1 MATQRQ
7 IKANRRNARKSTGPR
22 SAAGRAASSANALC
36 HGLTATHAVVLPD
49 ENPEVFEHLQQGV
62 FADLDPQGTL
72 QAVLA
77 QRIVVL
83 LWRLDRA
90 ARLETELFV
99 HGDLVAHRDRLRAAA
114 RRGAAR
120 GELRRLRADGNGEDA
135 DALSEATAEL
145 DRATGAI
152 DNEILM
158 QAPSAKILVEREK
171 SAKAFDRLAQY
182 EGALQRALHR
192 TLEEFRR
199 LREAAPAAARDGDP
213 DPAAAP
219 SPRARTDTPCEAD
232 GPAAEAEDEAE
243 GEGRREGDGNGF
255 SQNEAN
261 SAQALEAEPG
271 SPPVADSPE
280 TPPTDPPVF

>member
-22 SAAGRAASSANALC
+22 SAAGRAASSANALR

-62 FADLDPQGTL
+62 FADLDPQGAL